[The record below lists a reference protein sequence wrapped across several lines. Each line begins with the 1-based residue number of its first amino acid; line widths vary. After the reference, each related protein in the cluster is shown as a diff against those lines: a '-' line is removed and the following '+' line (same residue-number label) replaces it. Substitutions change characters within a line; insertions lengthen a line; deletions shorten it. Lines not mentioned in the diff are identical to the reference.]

1 MEFSKNQ
8 LRVMATVASCSLVAA
23 GYIGYM
29 LHKIVASKNSR
40 NRKEEHNHQQSEE
53 SEIVEEP
60 DEAGYYLK
68 DNKTKPPVE
77 DKSKVHFEKRSVF
90 KSYDDESGDPVDRYV
105 VNQSLREPVVLKE
118 LRMYTRENVEIP
130 ECLTDPIE
138 AQFFRLLLN
147 MLNAKKCL
155 EIGMYTGYNTLSCA
169 LTIPPDGIVYALEIN
184 QKFINVAQRFFKKA
198 EVDDRIEILSGDAVD
213 AMDRL
218 IQENHAGTFDFI
230 YVDADKHDY
239 DKYLEKG
246 LELLRYGGVIAL
258 DNTLY
263 QGLVVEFDERADKV
277 LLDRAKALHELNKK
291 IKMDDRFQLS
301 LLKIADGVTIC
312 RKIV

>member
-68 DNKTKPPVE
+68 DNKTKPPAE

-90 KSYDDESGDPVDRYV
+90 KSYDDESGDPVDRYI

-184 QKFINVAQRFFKKA
+184 QKFIDVAQRFFKKA
-198 EVDDRIEILSGDAVD
+198 EVDNRIEILSGDAVD

>member
-40 NRKEEHNHQQSEE
+40 KRKEEHNHQQSEE

-68 DNKTKPPVE
+68 DNKTKPPAE

-277 LLDRAKALHELNKK
+277 LVDRAKALHELNKK

>member
-105 VNQSLREPVVLKE
+105 VNQSLREPVILKE

-184 QKFINVAQRFFKKA
+184 QKFIDVAQRFFKKA
-198 EVDDRIEILSGDAVD
+198 EVDDRIEVLSGDAVD

>member
-184 QKFINVAQRFFKKA
+184 QKFIDVAQKFFKKA
-198 EVDDRIEILSGDAVD
+198 EVDDRIEVLSGDAVD

>member
-68 DNKTKPPVE
+68 DNKTKPLVE

-184 QKFINVAQRFFKKA
+184 QKFIDVAQRFFKRA
-198 EVDDRIEILSGDAVD
+198 EVDDRIEVLSGDAVD